1 MYLFKFSCTSLD
13 DGGWTAALG
22 GTQRDPVP
30 AWHSLAH
37 VGSCMA
43 PHGTTHGHSC
53 GAHVPLGHRGS
64 PQCVPAHGA
73 EGRGFSLHPHV
84 CMLCLPCAL
93 LFLQYNCLPVT
104 DVSRTTQA
112 VLTLIFLFI
121 LSTCSFFK
129 FLVNNNKN
137 VTYIRA

>member
-93 LFLQYNCLPVT
+93 QYNCLPLT

-121 LSTCSFFK
+121 LFTCSFFK
-129 FLVNNNKN
+129 FLVNNKKN